1 MGILQEGQK
10 EYSFGKKV
18 IHLAQKGK
26 KKKENKTKQK
36 KGFWDDYKVS

>member
-18 IHLAQKGK
+18 IHLAQKGE
-26 KKKENKTKQK
+26 KKETENKNKQTNK
-36 KGFWDDYKVS
+36 RLLG